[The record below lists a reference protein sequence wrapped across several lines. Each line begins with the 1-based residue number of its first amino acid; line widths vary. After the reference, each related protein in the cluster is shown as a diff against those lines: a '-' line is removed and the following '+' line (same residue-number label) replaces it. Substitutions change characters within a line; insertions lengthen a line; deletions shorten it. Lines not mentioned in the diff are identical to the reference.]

1 MLISAAKFA
10 RNHFYEDKNNGGVL
24 IFFIAV
30 SLLVEVAKLLVI
42 NFSKAVNKNQNIFT
56 IFDNFSLVR
65 DQTKILTLYRSL
77 TLKIHIGGHAN
88 FKVCLPQFIKGTWW
102 GGFLSDHEMF
112 NISHRGAAASS
123 RLSFIIN
130 NGFFSKA
137 GPRVGCMPIFVS
149 SLATA

>member
-10 RNHFYEDKNNGGVL
+10 RNYFYEDKNNGGVL

-42 NFSKAVNKNQNIFT
+42 NFFKAVNKNQNIFT

-77 TLKIHIGGHAN
+77 TLKIHVG
-88 FKVCLPQFIKGTWW
+88 
-102 GGFLSDHEMF
+102 
-112 NISHRGAAASS
+112 
-123 RLSFIIN
+123 
-130 NGFFSKA
+130 
-137 GPRVGCMPIFVS
+137 GPRQLQSMSPPIYQGHLVRRVS
-149 SLATA
+149 I